1 MLIEFNFGPHAGQ
14 SEHIPDTAVATLLV
28 KAGVLKLVEETPQPK
43 TLHPANAVNAQLSNV
58 KTEHTWTAGTS
69 AYGAPT
75 IFFTSANQ
83 RTELSYSGPPAGAV
97 ENFKRSGFD
106 LPENV
111 RRDYQSLYARH
122 DPEAQAERQR
132 LAQQSGQR

>member
-58 KTEHTWTAGTS
+58 QTEHTWTAGLS
-69 AYGAPT
+69 AYGTPT
-75 IFFTSANQ
+75 IYFLSANR
-83 RTELSYSGPPAGAV
+83 RTELSYDGPPPGAV

-106 LPENV
+106 LPAETL
-111 RRDYQSLYARH
+111 RDYTTLYNRH

-132 LAQQSGQR
+132 NAQEAGRR